1 MHAALPVLGIGSVGR
16 TDLFEQSSP
25 DATPGLFIDLDNP
38 ATCSGVITEWNVCYY
53 NPRRFN
59 FEDRLQITLQIWRFE
74 EQVGTQLATQVA
86 TVTVPEEPETFQCIT
101 IPLGQDEYMN
111 ITEGDVIGVL
121 LTRDA
126 VLPVVANFNQQVQ
139 GGETPPRLLFFQA
152 NLTMVTFQANNFI
165 FPQVLHV
172 TAEIG
177 ERMITR
183 SYSDDFN

>member
-1 MHAALPVLGIGSVGR
+1 M
-16 TDLFEQSSP
+16 
-25 DATPGLFIDLDNP
+25 
-38 ATCSGVITEWNVCYY
+38 
-53 NPRRFN
+53 
-59 FEDRLQITLQIWRFE
+59 
-74 EQVGTQLATQVA
+74 
-86 TVTVPEEPETFQCIT
+86 TVPEEPETFQCIT

-121 LTRDA
+121 LMMDA
-126 VLPVVANFNQQVQ
+126 VLPVVAAVNQQVQ
-139 GGETPPRLLFFQA
+139 GGETLPRLLFFQA

-177 ERMITR
+177 ERMIMQ

>member
-16 TDLFEQSSP
+16 TDLVEQSGSNP
-25 DATPGLFIDLDNP
+25 TPGLFIDLDNP
-38 ATCSGVITEWNVCYY
+38 ATCSGVITEWNICYY
-53 NPRRFN
+53 NPRGFT
-59 FEDRLQITLQIWRFE
+59 FEDHLQIALQIWRFE
-74 EQVGTQLATQVA
+74 EQVGTQLAKRVA

-126 VLPVVANFNQQVQ
+126 VLPVVANFNQQD
-139 GGETPPRLLFFQA
+139 GRPPPRLLFFQPRLVA
-152 NLTMVTFQANNFI
+152 LTMVTPQGNNFI
-165 FPQVLHV
+165 SNQVLHV

-177 ERMITR
+177 ERMCSGVRLVT
-183 SYSDDFN
+183 